1 MSVGIHPSVA
11 IPVAILRLDFMM
23 RLLWFQL
30 PPNAS
35 PDASIA
41 AGAATPHGPANG

>member
-23 RLLWFQL
+23 RLLWSQL
-30 PPNAS
+30 PPDTS
-35 PDASIA
+35 HGASIA
-41 AGAATPHGPANG
+41 AGAATPHGPTNG